1 MLQVVNLCHEAKQ
14 GYALWPLPTRM
25 ISKEQ
30 PSTVEA
36 AGDAFAMAQKWLRQK
51 GLRPDISA
59 QTASDMALNKPRT
72 PGMGLGATYL
82 PHHKGLATAAQLEKH
97 LMRRVSADDEHG
109 GHIPDSNQ
117 QLKTLDSIG
126 ASSDEDDAGRGSTF
140 SAKPK
145 VQSSRQEYAIQPSVG
160 VRKPKKRKKK
170 KKNKLPEKLPVAGH
184 HDHRR
189 IAR

>member
-1 MLQVVNLCHEAKQ
+1 LVNPSSLPCVHTIIVL
-14 GYALWPLPTRM
+14 ALIVFALPRFFTPCSR
-25 ISKEQ
+25 
-30 PSTVEA
+30 
-36 AGDAFAMAQKWLRQK
+36 
-51 GLRPDISA
+51 LRP
-59 QTASDMALNKPRT
+59 
-72 PGMGLGATYL
+72 
-82 PHHKGLATAAQLEKH
+82 
-97 LMRRVSADDEHG
+97 
-109 GHIPDSNQ
+109 
-117 QLKTLDSIG
+117 LKSHAG